1 MLVASSAVTSNSGG
15 QYDTPSLTEAFDVS
29 GITGAP
35 MKASIRRFVGW
46 LRRNDDPF
54 GLGLQ
59 PGDPHPRAYVGP
71 PQDYDLIGGIQ
82 FSLLLAAGLRE
93 THRVVDVGCG
103 SLRAGRLLIPYLRPG
118 HYYGLDPNRWL
129 IEEGIRREVGRDL
142 VRIKRPR
149 FDYAD
154 DFSLAAFG
162 TTFDYAM
169 AQSIFSHA
177 YADLTLRGL
186 KEIAKGLADSGLLLA
201 TYIDGDTT
209 TPGSGWLYPGCVTY
223 TWDDMLGLIDASGLV
238 ARRLDWMH
246 PRQTWFAAAR
256 AGDEQRLTDLAD
268 RLRPPLADK

>member
-1 MLVASSAVTSNSGG
+1 MR
-15 QYDTPSLTEAFDVS
+15 
-29 GITGAP
+29 
-35 MKASIRRFVGW
+35 ASIRRFVER
-46 LRRNDDPF
+46 LRRDDDRF
-54 GLGLQ
+54 GLGLR

-71 PQDYDLIGGIQ
+71 PQDYDLIAGIQ
-82 FSLLLAAGLRE
+82 FALLLAAGLRE

-118 HYYGLDPNRWL
+118 HYFGLEPNRWL
-129 IEEGIRREVGRDL
+129 IEQGIKRELGRDL

-154 DFSLAAFG
+154 DFSLSAFG

-169 AQSIFSHA
+169 AHSIFSHA
-177 YADLTLRGL
+177 YADFTGQGL

-223 TWDDMLGLIDASGLV
+223 TWDDMLGLISDSGLV

-256 AGDEQRLTDLAD
+256 PGDEQRLTDLAD
-268 RLRPPLADK
+268 RLRQPLADK